1 MHIALSYVGKLPHYI
16 IECVHQIR
24 LFTDINIYL
33 IISDM
38 KSTHLSKL
46 QNVILVN
53 YKDVYSKEFNECM
66 KHNFQ
71 KFLLTPDK
79 DREDLFIRSVER
91 FYILQNTMKKYDLTD
106 VLFMELDNLI
116 YDNPINWLKEFTRHD
131 MCYMFDNVNRC
142 SSGIMFVKTP
152 DGIQCMLDF
161 FIEKINEPM
170 GEFINEMT
178 LLFKYYEH
186 VKNTRVF
193 KIIQLLPIFCKDKFE
208 DIHEYAMQNYG
219 KYGESIFDAAALGIF
234 LFGPDRCLS
243 NNPDFHK
250 NYSSEKW
257 ELSYID
263 YTKYQIKWEP
273 DDDNRLIPYILL
285 QNKWIKINNLHIH
298 CKDLKKGLSKPCV

>member
-1 MHIALSYVGKLPHYI
+1 MHIALSYVGKLPEYI

-24 LFTDINIYL
+24 LFTDITIYL
-33 IISDM
+33 IISDI
-38 KSTHLSKL
+38 KSAHLSKL
-46 QNVILVN
+46 PGVILVN
-53 YKDVYSKEFNECM
+53 YKDVYSQEFNECM

-91 FYILQNTMKKYDLTD
+91 FYILQNTMKKYDLIN

-116 YDNPINWLKEFTRHD
+116 YDDPRNWLEEFMKHD

-152 DGIQCMLDF
+152 DSIQGMLDF

-186 VKNTRVF
+186 VKNNHIF
-193 KIIQLLPIFCKDKFE
+193 KIIQMLPTFCKSGDM
-208 DIHEYAMQNYG
+208 HEYAMHNYG
-219 KYGESIFDAAALGIF
+219 KYGETIFDAAALGIF
-234 LFGPDRCLS
+234 LFGADKCLS
-243 NNPDFHK
+243 DNPDFK
-250 NYSSEKW
+250 KDYSSEKW

-263 YTKYQIKWEP
+263 YTKYQTKWEP
-273 DDDNRLIPYILL
+273 DSDNRLIPYILL
-285 QNKWIKINNLHIH
+285 QDRWIKINNLHIH
-298 CKDLKKGLSKPCV
+298 CKDLKRGLSKPCV